1 MQSNTE
7 HFNKMKEENIINSG
21 NFLEVHYDNWMENQ
35 VKQTKSI
42 FKFLDVNLTPK
53 MIEDIQAHFSTS
65 KSGYLSTYRG
75 PGWDRERWRGELSM
89 GQVRYVESKCG
100 TQFRGGTVGEE
111 TTQGGLWTRTDGTE
125 EGKGVT
131 EQVEENRAIVL

>member
-1 MQSNTE
+1 MKSDTE
-7 HFNKMKEENIINSG
+7 YFNKMKEENIINSD
-21 NFLEVHYDNWMENQ
+21 NFLEVHYDDWMENLME
-35 VKQTKSI
+35 QTMSI
-42 FKFLDVNLTPK
+42 FKFLDVSLTSK

-100 TQFRGGTVGEE
+100 TQFRGGTG
-111 TTQGGLWTRTDGTE
+111 
-125 EGKGVT
+125 
-131 EQVEENRAIVL
+131 VEERTEGTGGSEGVDDDMSTVR